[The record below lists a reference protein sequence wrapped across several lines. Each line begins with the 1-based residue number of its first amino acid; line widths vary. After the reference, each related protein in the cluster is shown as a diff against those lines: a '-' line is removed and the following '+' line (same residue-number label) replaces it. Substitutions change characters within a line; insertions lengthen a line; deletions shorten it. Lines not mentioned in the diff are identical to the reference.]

1 MEKDYLKKLE
11 LKSILKMKN
20 IIEKIA
26 IIKNKYLLVK
36 SFNEIAIY
44 LINTNKLKFKIPLK
58 EEKIINEPIYRRFK
72 IFNYNFKLRIINYE
86 KKTNSYRL
94 ITDKYLIEVDFDK
107 NKWKIIN
114 KLKKG
119 VYLFNLD
126 VLNDFKILDPKGK
139 LKKKLEYNN
148 FDIYEIKGKYLIIN
162 SETEFLILDIK
173 NNYKKL
179 YSKKQNSHYDWM
191 DKHLF
196 ILNDQ
201 TIIFSAT
208 INSYVDKS
216 ENFIFL
222 DLKNL
227 KERSV
232 YCYFDIDHY
241 DSCNKVFI
249 THQFENNIYLQL
261 EKAGEGNIWTIVK
274 EDKTRFLHFICIK
287 SLDDKKLLGDYL
299 HFLSNNLII
308 SWNCF
313 GNNISFIH
321 YE

>member
-1 MEKDYLKKLE
+1 
-11 LKSILKMKN
+11 
-20 IIEKIA
+20 
-26 IIKNKYLLVK
+26 
-36 SFNEIAIY
+36 
-44 LINTNKLKFKIPLK
+44 
-58 EEKIINEPIYRRFK
+58 
-72 IFNYNFKLRIINYE
+72 
-86 KKTNSYRL
+86 
-94 ITDKYLIEVDFDK
+94 
-107 NKWKIIN
+107 
-114 KLKKG
+114 
-119 VYLFNLD
+119 
-126 VLNDFKILDPKGK
+126 
-139 LKKKLEYNN
+139 
-148 FDIYEIKGKYLIIN
+148 
-162 SETEFLILDIK
+162 
-173 NNYKKL
+173 
-179 YSKKQNSHYDWM
+179 M

-208 INSYVDKS
+208 LNAYVDNS

-232 YCYFDIDHY
+232 YSCFDSDHY

-261 EKAGEGNIWTIVK
+261 EKAGKGNIWTIVK
-274 EDKTRFLHFICIK
+274 EDKTRFPHFICIK
-287 SLDDKKLLGDYL
+287 SLDDKKLLGEYL

>member
-58 EEKIINEPIYRRFK
+58 EEKNINEPIYRRIK

-86 KKTNSYRL
+86 KNTNSYRL

-126 VLNDFKILDPKGK
+126 VLNEFKILDPKGK
-139 LKKKLEYNN
+139 LKKQLECCL
-148 FDIYEIKGKYLIIN
+148 FQIYEIKGKYLIIN
-162 SETEFLILDIK
+162 SQTEFLILDVK

-179 YSKKQNSHYDWM
+179 YSKKQNSPYDWI
-191 DKHLF
+191 DKQPF

-208 INSYVDKS
+208 LNAYVDKS

-232 YCYFDIDHY
+232 YSCFDSDHY

-274 EDKTRFLHFICIK
+274 EDKTRFPHFICIK

-313 GNNISFIH
+313 NNNISFIH

>member
-20 IIEKIA
+20 KVEKIA

-36 SFNEIAIY
+36 SFNEIQIY

-58 EEKIINEPIYRRFK
+58 EEKIINEPIYRRIK
-72 IFNYNFKLRIINYE
+72 MFNYNFKLRIINYD
-86 KKTNSYRL
+86 KNTNSYRL

-126 VLNDFKILDPKGK
+126 VLNEFKILDPKGK
-139 LKKKLEYNN
+139 LKKQLEYYL
-148 FDIYEIKGKYLIIN
+148 FEIYEIKGKYLIIN

-179 YSKKQNSHYDWM
+179 YSKKQNSPYDWIT
-191 DKHLF
+191 KHPF

-201 TIIFSAT
+201 TIIFSAN
-208 INSYVDKS
+208 INVYVENS

-232 YCYFDIDHY
+232 YSYFDFDHY

-274 EDKTRFLHFICIK
+274 EDKTRYPHFICIK
-287 SLDDKKLLGDYL
+287 SLADKKLLGDYL

-313 GNNISFIH
+313 EKNISFIH

>member
-20 IIEKIA
+20 KIEKIA

-58 EEKIINEPIYRRFK
+58 EEKIINEPVRR
-72 IFNYNFKLRIINYE
+72 INDLKLRIINYE
-86 KKTNSYRL
+86 KNTNSYRL

-126 VLNDFKILDPKGK
+126 VLNEFKILDPKGK
-139 LKKKLEYNN
+139 LKKQLECYL
-148 FDIYEIKGKYLIIN
+148 FEIYEIKGKYLIIN
-162 SETEFLILDIK
+162 SETEFQILDIK

-179 YSKKQNSHYDWM
+179 YSKKQKSHYDWAS
-191 DKHLF
+191 KHPF

-208 INSYVDKS
+208 INVYVDES

-232 YCYFDIDHY
+232 YSYFDSDHY

-261 EKAGEGNIWTIVK
+261 EKAGEGYIWTIVK
-274 EDKTRFLHFICIK
+274 EDKTRFPHFICIK
-287 SLDDKKLLGDYL
+287 SLNDKKLLGDYL

-313 GNNISFIH
+313 ENNISFIH